1 MNELKNLNEF
11 IKTGYP
17 SVGAIGEIM
26 STIPNLTNSCQQI
39 VESPLGVAV
48 TMKRYDLIQLMIQQ
62 FYINV
67 NSVFK
72 HDSPRYR
79 RTFYFQRCHCNFE
92 ELLEQRMHWGRAK
105 IFLQG

>member
-1 MNELKNLNEF
+1 MSRRHRQRTDKTMNELKNLNEF

-79 RTFYFQRCHCNFE
+79 RTFYFQR
-92 ELLEQRMHWGRAK
+92 
-105 IFLQG
+105 